1 MRIYIGCGDAAIT
14 LMNTFI
20 SDFLFYNQCHCID
33 KRKTAWFLVTTKKQ
47 SYYCILPNTTLGSEV
62 EQTKK

>member
-1 MRIYIGCGDAAIT
+1 MQCDA
-14 LMNTFI
+14 
-20 SDFLFYNQCHCID
+20 FLFYNQCHFID
-33 KRKTAWFLVTTKKQ
+33 KRKTAWFFVTTKKQ